1 MNTQIAYTKQTSK
14 TVQQTL
20 ETLTDALKQ
29 RSFGILA
36 TINVSKIIKEKTGN
50 TIDDYLILDVCNP
63 KDANNALTLHKE
75 VGLAL
80 PCKIIIYKDKDKTT
94 VSLFRP
100 TESIKI
106 LGFSDLN
113 TLAQTVESNLI
124 QAIDATA
131 LN

>member
-14 TVQQTL
+14 TVPQTL

-63 KDANNALTLHKE
+63 KDASNALTTHKE

-80 PCKIIIYKDKDKTT
+80 PCKIIIYKDKNKTT
-94 VSLFRP
+94 ISLFRP
-100 TESIKI
+100 TESIKT

-113 TLAQTVESNLI
+113 TLAQTVETNLI
-124 QAIDATA
+124 QAIDVTA